1 METIIQPP
9 SIRPVWYPWLLL
21 LAAWGISPAL
31 SAQDPAPSAQLPQ
44 SSAWAPFTSVEG
56 RFEVLTPAPMRARAD
71 SAQTP
76 IGTLVYHTFICRE
89 GLDMTYL
96 VSYCDYPAGS
106 VHSDSLDLLREF
118 FTATLEQALSGV
130 EGGELV
136 YAEDISILGF
146 PGKSWRINAPA
157 KRSVLRT
164 RAFVAAN
171 RFYSLQTVMSKGQSL
186 NPNSQRFMESF
197 RIR

>member
-1 METIIQPP
+1 MKNNVLKQ
-9 SIRPVWYPWLLL
+9 SIGFAWHPWLLL
-21 LAAWGISPAL
+21 LLAWGIASAL
-31 SAQDPAPSAQLPQ
+31 PAQDPASPQ

-71 SAQTP
+71 SAQTL

-89 GLDMTYL
+89 GPDMTYL

-118 FTATLEQALSGV
+118 FMATIEQSLSGV
-130 EGGELV
+130 EEGELV

-164 RAFVAAN
+164 RAFVADN